1 MNEIFVSLC
10 LIQALTVTVWAASC
24 DAPPEVDES
33 EMRVEASSSGTKV
46 TYRCTTGRLFGED
59 TLFCNTSREWHA
71 PPPACK
77 EMCGKP
83 RRIQHAQLRY
93 SSEQAEAYAIGT
105 KVHYKCSPGYLE
117 KSGEKESICQRN
129 FTWSAPSLVC
139 VSSSIEALSE
149 SESKVTSRVAT
160 SPIPTPCQ
168 ERGYSKKSMHE
179 ATSSSSK
186 LPEVELVIIDW
197 FSWWWSDPKHPHC
210 PEPKVE
216 NGEIKSERKE
226 EYSAKDIVV
235 FCCSEGFQLEGKPD
249 VICTEDGSWKPEL
262 PKCTKYGKASPP
274 LPTVPNKNEF
284 LYYGKT
290 LEDLKPLLEGEKLS
304 LEIQKLQLEKKHKCI
319 VLPQ

>member
-77 EMCGKP
+77 
-83 RRIQHAQLRY
+83 A
-93 SSEQAEAYAIGT
+93 
-105 KVHYKCSPGYLE
+105 
-117 KSGEKESICQRN
+117 
-129 FTWSAPSLVC
+129 
-139 VSSSIEALSE
+139 SSIEALSE